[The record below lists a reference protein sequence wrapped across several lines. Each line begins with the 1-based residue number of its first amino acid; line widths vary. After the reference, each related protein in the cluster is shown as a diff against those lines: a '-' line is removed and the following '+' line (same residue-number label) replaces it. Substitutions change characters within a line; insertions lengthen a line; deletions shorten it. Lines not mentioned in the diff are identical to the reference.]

1 MRAAL
6 NTNFSA
12 SGRTNNNRPHQTP
25 QNATIQLDSGL
36 RTVRCLLC
44 VTRRNSDNGTNDDP
58 VLSQTG
64 MIREIQKQTP
74 TPQTDTRIKIY
85 FLPNLMTAG
94 NLFCGFVALTKIVE
108 ADLAEGYKD
117 IRVALFFILL
127 ACIFDL

>member
-1 MRAAL
+1 M
-6 NTNFSA
+6 
-12 SGRTNNNRPHQTP
+12 
-25 QNATIQLDSGL
+25 
-36 RTVRCLLC
+36 LC
-44 VTRRNSDNGTNDDP
+44 VTRSNGDTGAKGDP
-58 VLSQTG
+58 VIPQTA
-64 MIREIQKQTP
+64 MVREVQKQTQ

-127 ACIFDL
+127 ACRQS